1 VAIAQV
7 AIARAVT
14 ASSVLASSVMA
25 QAMMAQAMIAGQ
37 VWPEGGARHRVP
49 FSQAVRSRAQAVHP
63 RA

>member
-37 VWPEGGARHRVP
+37 VWPEGGARHRAP
-49 FSQAVRSRAQAVHP
+49 FLQAVHSRARAVHP